1 MTSFLTVKLELL
13 RYRGSSKILKG
24 GGGGGALM
32 EEEAWSGMFVG
43 SFGWAL
49 RAKGTGGLPCQEEQ
63 TFLWVKK
70 VAKGS

>member
-1 MTSFLTVKLELL
+1 M
-13 RYRGSSKILKG
+13 G

-49 RAKGTGGLPCQEEQ
+49 RGKGTGGLPCQEQQ